1 MRPSQGEPGVK
12 SGSRVVV
19 VLLVIFAP
27 VAALAVGSIAFSL
40 PRTERLSPSFRECL
54 EGCPT
59 PLIWVANVSGW
70 SRITVQI
77 TPSSEEANCLRTA
90 SGNATAGCTRY
101 VEFSGDGLHW
111 SLARVIGL
119 QTVCYGGG
127 LNCVCCLHD
136 YIEFP
141 VFEPLTVT
149 LGVQGR
155 YIAITG
161 QNGTSVSVVA
171 ASG

>member
-12 SGSRVVV
+12 SGSR
-19 VLLVIFAP
+19 LVIILVIIFVP
-27 VAALAVGSIAFSL
+27 VLAIALSSIASHL
-40 PRTERLSPSFRECL
+40 PRTEELSPSLHGCL
-54 EGCPT
+54 DGCPA

-77 TPSSEEANCLRTA
+77 IPSSEEANCLRTA

-101 VEFSGDGLHW
+101 VEFSGDAVHW
-111 SLARVIGL
+111 SLARVIGV

>member
-1 MRPSQGEPGVK
+1 MK
-12 SGSRVVV
+12 SGAR
-19 VLLVIFAP
+19 LVIILVIIFVPVLVFA
-27 VAALAVGSIAFSL
+27 VSSIASHL
-40 PRTERLSPSFRECL
+40 PRTEELSTSLHGCL
-54 EGCPT
+54 DGCPT

-70 SRITVQI
+70 SKVTVQV

-90 SGNATAGCTRY
+90 SGNVTVACTRY
-101 VEFSGDGLHW
+101 GEFSGDALHW
-111 SLARVIGL
+111 SLARVIGP

-161 QNGTSVSVVA
+161 QNDTSVSVVVA

>member
-1 MRPSQGEPGVK
+1 VK
-12 SGSRVVV
+12 SGARLVII
-19 VLLVIFAP
+19 LLVISVP
-27 VAALAVGSIAFSL
+27 VAALAVESIASNL
-40 PRTERLSPSFRECL
+40 PRTKALSPSFGRCL
-54 EGCPT
+54 DGCPT

-70 SRITVQI
+70 SKVTVQI
-77 TPSSEEANCLRTA
+77 TPSSEEVNCRRTA
-90 SGNATAGCTRY
+90 SGNATVGCTRY
-101 VEFSGDGLHW
+101 VEFSGDAVHW
-111 SLARVIGL
+111 SLARVSSP

-149 LGVQGR
+149 FGVQGR
-155 YIAITG
+155 YLAITG

-171 ASG
+171 SG

>member
-1 MRPSQGEPGVK
+1 MVII
-12 SGSRVVV
+12 
-19 VLLVIFAP
+19 LVIVFVPVVAFA
-27 VAALAVGSIAFSL
+27 LSSIASHL
-40 PRTERLSPSFRECL
+40 PRTEALSPSLRGCL
-54 EGCPT
+54 DGCPT

-101 VEFSGDGLHW
+101 VEFSGDAVHW
-111 SLARVIGL
+111 SLARVIGV

-127 LNCVCCLHD
+127 LNCVCCLHN

-141 VFEPLTVT
+141 VFEPLAVT
-149 LGVQGR
+149 FGVQGM
-155 YIAITG
+155 YLAITG
-161 QNGTSVSVVA
+161 QSDTGVSVVA
-171 ASG
+171 SG